1 MEKKVRLGE
10 QLAAAAAIA
19 PVQLPVGADWP
30 GWRYRRVIAS
40 GTFDRR
46 HQVLLDNKVYRGRV
60 GYDVV
65 TPLALTDGRVV
76 LVNRGWVPA
85 GASRK
90 DLPAVVAPAGM
101 VSVEGR
107 VNEPPA
113 FLELSREAPVGPV
126 WQNLDLQ
133 RFTELTGLPVLPVIM
148 EQTKPVTSDD
158 ALVRNWTA
166 PDLGVDKHRIYMFQ
180 WYAFAALAGGLWL
193 YFTLRP
199 AR

>member
-1 MEKKVRLGE
+1 M
-10 QLAAAAAIA
+10 
-19 PVQLPVGADWP
+19 
-30 GWRYRRVIAS
+30 
-40 GTFDRR
+40 
-46 HQVLLDNKVYRGRV
+46 LLDNKVYRGRV

-76 LVNRGWVPA
+76 LVNRGWVAA

-90 DLPAVVAPAGM
+90 DLPAFATPAGT

-107 VNEPPA
+107 VNQPPA
-113 FLELSREAPVGPV
+113 FLELAREAPAGPV

-133 RFTELTGLPVLPVIM
+133 RFTQATGLPVLPVII
-148 EQTKPVTSDD
+148 EQTKPLTSDD
-158 ALVRNWTA
+158 ALVRNWAA